1 MLHVLIIPY
10 RENFVKDIHIFLN
23 LKHKLYTMKAVKV
36 DNFLLI
42 WYNFNYYAGIESIMG
57 SCEEYFR
64 SSSSEAG
71 QRTCR
76 MI

>member
-42 WYNFNYYAGIESIMG
+42 WYNFNDYTEIGRIME
-57 SCEEYFR
+57 SCEEYLR
-64 SSSSEAG
+64 SSS
-71 QRTCR
+71 
-76 MI
+76 